1 MYENAFDKGYDIEYQ
16 WGRDGYAMFRK
27 SGCLPI
33 IELNRVTVDDKI
45 TWYAKKQKKL
55 WFIRELTLTD
65 DPINEVLPK
74 DWQTMKY
81 RGFDSI
87 DHFRKWVRNSCI

>member
-16 WGRDGYAMFRK
+16 PGRDGYAMLRK

-33 IELNRVTVDDKI
+33 IELYRVKVDDKV
-45 TWYAKKQKKL
+45 TWFAKKEKKL
-55 WFIRELTLTD
+55 WFIRELSLTD

-87 DHFRKWVRNSCI
+87 DTFRRWVRGV